1 MKSYHMASQI
11 YTATASYR
19 ETSRA
24 FVTKDGAAPTAHFAC
39 ALATALAMARVL
51 KMALASAIRIGEART
66 VRSLGAQMNAMIT
79 AHVLEGK
86 DACAIWASTDW
97 IVESRHVH
105 KIAQAEACA
114 FTPRVFYTQATCS
127 KMMQRRATKPAS
139 TILFLAACAFMDGVG
154 MTALK

>member
-1 MKSYHMASQI
+1 MALQI

-24 FVTKDGAAPTAHFAC
+24 FVTKDGAALTAHFAC

-51 KMALASAIRIGEART
+51 KMALASAIRIGEVRT

-86 DACAIWASTDW
+86 DACAIWASTGW
-97 IVESRHVH
+97 IAESRHVH
-105 KIAQAEACA
+105 KTAQAKACA
-114 FTPRVFYTQATCS
+114 FTPRVFYTQATSS
-127 KMMQRRATKPAS
+127 KRMQRRAMKPAS
-139 TILFLAACAFMDGVG
+139 TIPFLAACAFVDGVE